1 MSAKNFLGLKYL
13 RKIKKN
19 LFNKFQNFLD
29 PKNFLWFWVQTQ
41 NPNPIPTEI
50 QAKMSEGCKLKKN
63 SKF

>member
-19 LFNKFQNFLD
+19 FFNKFQNFLD

-41 NPNPIPTEI
+41 NPNPKPKPNTHRDPS
-50 QAKMSEGCKLKKN
+50 QN
-63 SKF
+63 V